1 MIGKFEKIYIN
12 KYKKCR
18 GRPCVY
24 PIIELI
30 KYKNKKHKGDI
41 MHKINK
47 RKSIRLKEYD
57 YSQNGAYFIT
67 ICTKDRK
74 NVLSNINTNVS
85 EGWASTNLTKI
96 GKLVNDII
104 IELKDNLNIEI
115 NYYVIMPNH
124 IHMIIEIDKNK
135 RVNTRYTS
143 TLPNIICYLKSKTTV
158 KYNKESNISNK
169 KLWQRNYYE
178 HIIRDEK
185 EMEEIIKYIIN
196 NPINWDKDVLN
207 M

>member
-1 MIGKFEKIYIN
+1 MNSKI
-12 KYKKCR
+12 
-18 GRPCVY
+18 
-24 PIIELI
+24 
-30 KYKNKKHKGDI
+30 
-41 MHKINK
+41 INK

-85 EGWASTNLTKI
+85 EGCTSTNLTKI

-124 IHMIIEIDKNK
+124 IHMIIEIDKDK
-135 RVNTRYTS
+135 RVDTRYTS

-158 KYNKESNISNK
+158 KYNKESNVSNK

-196 NPINWDKDVLN
+196 NPINWDKDSLN

>member
-1 MIGKFEKIYIN
+1 MNSKI
-12 KYKKCR
+12 
-18 GRPCVY
+18 
-24 PIIELI
+24 
-30 KYKNKKHKGDI
+30 
-41 MHKINK
+41 INK

-57 YSQNGAYFIT
+57 YSQNSAYFIT

-85 EGWASTNLTKI
+85 EGCASTNLTKI

-135 RVNTRYTS
+135 RVNTRHTS
-143 TLPNIICYLKSKTTV
+143 TLPNVICYLKSKTTV

-196 NPINWDKDVLN
+196 NPINWDKDSLN
-207 M
+207 V